1 MTSCPPPLALP
12 ARSHTDAGTL
22 RRVGV
27 ELEMSG
33 LDIDRL
39 ATICSRY
46 LHLPSQTT
54 SRYERILPGD
64 PAGDWRVE
72 LDFTLLRDLGREQ
85 RAEYDLG
92 DELRNSMEELLK
104 WATNDVVPLELVS
117 PPLPMDR
124 LGEIEGL
131 IDLLRIAGAQGTSSS
146 VISAFGMQFNP
157 DLPDLRTDTI
167 TAYLKAF
174 TCLYDW
180 LAPRARQSLTRR
192 LTAFAGPYP
201 PPYVRQLIDPQ
212 YWPDQ
217 TQLIADYLLAN
228 PTRNRALDMLPLF
241 KHLSADQVLA
251 TTTDPLIKAR
261 PALHYRLPDSL
272 IDQPGWGLGS
282 AWNDWLQVEALAA
295 DRPRLDACCSAY
307 EHHLE
312 QGLGRLLDS
321 WKAQVERQWLSGT

>member
-1 MTSCPPPLALP
+1 MTHCPPSFALP
-12 ARSHTDAGTL
+12 ARIHTGTGEL

-46 LHLPSQTT
+46 LQLPSQAT
-54 SRYERILPGD
+54 SRYERTLRGD

-72 LDFTLLRDLGREQ
+72 LDFTLLRDMGREQ
-85 RAEYDLG
+85 RAENDLG
-92 DELRNSMEELLK
+92 DELRTSVEELLK
-104 WATNDVVPLELVS
+104 WVTNDVVPLELIS
-117 PPLPMDR
+117 PPLPMNR
-124 LGEIEGL
+124 LGEFEGL

-146 VISAFGMQFNP
+146 VMSAFGMQFNL
-157 DLPDLRTDTI
+157 DLPDLQTDTI

-180 LAPRARQSLTRR
+180 LAQRARMNLTRR
-192 LTAFAGPYP
+192 LTAFAGPFP
-201 PPYVRQLIDPQ
+201 PVYVKQLINPH
-212 YWPDQ
+212 YWPEQ

-241 KHLSADQVLA
+241 KYLSAEQVQAA
-251 TTTDPLIKAR
+251 TADPLIKAR

-272 IDQPGWGLGS
+272 IDQPGWGLGG

-295 DRPRLDACCSAY
+295 DRSRLDACCSAY
-307 EHHLE
+307 GQHLE

-321 WKAQVERQWLSGT
+321 WKAQLERQWLSGI